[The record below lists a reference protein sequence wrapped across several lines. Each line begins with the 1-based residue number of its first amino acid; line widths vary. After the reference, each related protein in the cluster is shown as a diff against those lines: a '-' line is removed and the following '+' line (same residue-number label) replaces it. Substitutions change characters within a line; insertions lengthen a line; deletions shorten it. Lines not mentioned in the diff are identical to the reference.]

1 MLVKKIKI
9 RLLFV
14 ICVFFVP
21 LLGVSQGGPPPPGD
35 DPPLPLP
42 IDDNCILLLAAGL
55 FLALYTIRK
64 SIRKAVNSKNSPEK
78 ILVHNGL
85 LIKKVRL

>member
-1 MLVKKIKI
+1 MSVKKIKI
-9 RLLFV
+9 RLLLI

-35 DPPLPLP
+35 DDPIPLP
-42 IDDNCILLLAAGL
+42 IDDNCILLLVAGL

-64 SIRKAVNSKNSPEK
+64 SRRNAANSKNRLELLVHK
-78 ILVHNGL
+78 IL
-85 LIKKVRL
+85 LITKKVRL